1 MTYGSV
7 IEAINAG
14 AQAVLEV
21 LRTSGDVEYHGTSGV
36 VSARRMFDQYRGE
49 ARLFEVEAMV
59 MYNEVGR
66 ELVQWPQKE

>member
-21 LRTSGDVEYHGTSGV
+21 LRANGDVEFHGTSGV
-36 VSARRMFDQYRGE
+36 VSARRMFDRYRDE
-49 ARLFEVEAMV
+49 ARLLEVEAMV
-59 MYNEVGR
+59 LYNEKGQ